1 LLKKKWFVGYKE
13 RGSKMTKKKLL
24 AKAKGMGLD
33 VTDKMTKAQ
42 IQAAINDAESVEVE
56 VEVEVEET
64 TIELDADFIADDDV
78 VIQFTPAE
86 AEEVLEETA
95 EEETDMIDD
104 SGDDPIIENLP
115 PESFIESEED
125 VKLSPVQEENARRV
139 KAIADAQVEL
149 VALSKLTEAQ
159 LREYSELKG
168 HVFSPELDK
177 QQIFTSLRNGIIGKL
192 KKPKK

>member
-56 VEVEVEET
+56 VEVEET
-64 TIELDADFIADDDV
+64 TIELDSDFIADDDV

-86 AEEVLEETA
+86 AEEVLEETV

-115 PESFIESEED
+115 PESFIESDED
-125 VKLSPVQEENARRV
+125 VKFSPVEEENARRV

-177 QQIFTSLRNGIIGKL
+177 QQIFTFLRNGIIGKL

>member
-1 LLKKKWFVGYKE
+1 
-13 RGSKMTKKKLL
+13 MTKKKLL

-56 VEVEVEET
+56 AEET
-64 TIELDADFIADDDV
+64 TIELDSDFIADDDV

-86 AEEVLEETA
+86 AEEVLEETS
-95 EEETDMIDD
+95 EEETDMIID

-115 PESFIESEED
+115 PEAFIKSEED
-125 VKLSPVQEENARRV
+125 VKLSPVEEENARRV

-149 VALSKLTEAQ
+149 IALSKLTEAQ

-168 HVFSPELDK
+168 HVFSPELNK
-177 QQIFTSLRNGIIGKL
+177 QQIFTFLRNSIIGKL

>member
-1 LLKKKWFVGYKE
+1 
-13 RGSKMTKKKLL
+13 MTKKKLL

-42 IQAAINDAESVEVE
+42 IQAAINDAESVE